1 MGKEP
6 DSIKVHW
13 KSGTPVKALFHL
25 LTSHP
30 YTVVLLSALLER
42 VGLPLLLSPVLVGA
56 GALAAA
62 GQMRF
67 DLAFWIALV
76 SCIVGDA
83 LWYELGKKEGASV
96 LGLLCRISFERD
108 TCVRKSKVFFEKGA
122 HRTLFLSKWLPGV
135 SHIIPAVAGLS
146 GIGRQSFLIT
156 NIAGSSVWVLALM
169 LMGYLPVEHI
179 HLMPA
184 MGSLVFEGALVLLA
198 ANVGIKYVQRRRF
211 LNELYKSRITP
222 EDLHHMLDEGR
233 KVVIVDLRHSL
244 DSISDPRVLPGA
256 IRMLPED
263 VTARASSLPAD
274 QEIVLYCT

>member
-1 MGKEP
+1 
-6 DSIKVHW
+6 
-13 KSGTPVKALFHL
+13 VKALLHL

-30 YTVVLLSALLER
+30 YIVVLLSALLER
-42 VGLPLLLSPVLVGA
+42 VGLPLFLSPVLVGA

-62 GQMRF
+62 NQMRF
-67 DLAFWIALV
+67 DLGFWIALV
-76 SCIVGDA
+76 ACIVGDV
-83 LWYELGKKEGASV
+83 LWYEMGRKKGTSV
-96 LGLLCRISFERD
+96 LALLCRISFEPD

-122 HRTLFLSKWLPGV
+122 HRTLFFSKWLPGV

-146 GIGRQSFLIT
+146 GIGRQQFLVT
-156 NIAGSSVWVLALM
+156 NIAGSAVWVLALM
-169 LMGYLPVEHI
+169 LIGYLPVEHI
-179 HLMPA
+179 HLVPA

-222 EDLHHMLDEGR
+222 EDLRQMLETGR

-274 QEIVLYCT
+274 EEIVLYCT